1 MHMSDSTG
9 NLYFRSTIDNN
20 YVKIM

>member
-1 MHMSDSTG
+1 MSDLTG